1 MRKYISGSIA
11 LFSLVFLIACG
22 DIKKPDVSKEEGAGL
37 VKEFMTLRLNKDFNT
52 IVNGKNKTPC
62 LSKKFLQR
70 YTPIDNPYDKTRGTQ
85 LNESVLREKLF
96 FLNDPQM
103 VDYEMNE
110 GTNTDKSLGARFGR
124 VYTVKIKLKYED
136 GRDGG
141 YLVERIVVGKDENK
155 MPVIEEIELVERQ
168 VK

>member
-1 MRKYISGSIA
+1 MLA
-11 LFSLVFLIACG
+11 TSLLVLIMACG
-22 DIKKPDVSKEEGAGL
+22 DIKKPDVSKQEGETL
-37 VKEFMTLRLNKDFNT
+37 IKELMTLRLNQDFNT
-52 IVNGKNKTPC
+52 IVNGRNKTPC

-70 YTPIDNPYDKTRGTQ
+70 YTPIENPYDKSRGTQ
-85 LNESVLREKLF
+85 LNEAVLREKLF
-96 FLNDPQM
+96 FLNDPKM
-103 VDYEMNE
+103 VDYEVNE